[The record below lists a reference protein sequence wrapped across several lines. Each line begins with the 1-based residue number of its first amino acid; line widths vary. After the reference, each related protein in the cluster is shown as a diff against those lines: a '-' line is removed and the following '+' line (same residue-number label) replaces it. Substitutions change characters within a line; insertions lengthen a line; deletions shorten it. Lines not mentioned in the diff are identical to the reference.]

1 MLAKTADGFRIA
13 EEDLKLRGP
22 GDFFGQRQHGLPQ
35 LGIAD
40 LAADMRVLKEPSR
53 PPRSCWRPI
62 PAYPGGS
69 THRCWAGCAACLPS
83 TVTCS
88 TERPARGRR
97 IT

>member
-1 MLAKTADGFRIA
+1 MLAKPPDGFRIA
-13 EEDLKLRGP
+13 EEGLEAAQL

-40 LAADMRVLKEPSR
+40 LAADMRVLKGSSR

-62 PAYPGGS
+62 PAYPGGEYR
-69 THRCWAGCAACLPS
+69 TAAGRVRRPFAQHGDMFNRS
-83 TVTCS
+83 
-88 TERPARGRR
+88 PARGRR